1 LELPSWRAYSF
12 SSCSSAGRGI
22 AVQVRFREHPR
33 PAASDVWRTEP
44 HGPIPAFSTIMDIQ
58 ITTKKSEG
66 VERLLEVSVPL
77 TTVRDEEEKQAKR
90 YATSVR
96 LPGFRPGKA
105 PAAMVRKRF
114 KDAIR
119 QQVLET
125 LVQEAFKEVIER
137 EKLEVAAQPHVHDVK
152 FEDDKPLTFELH
164 LELRPKVELN
174 RTEGFRVSR
183 PAAAVTEEMVA
194 EQIETL
200 RDQKATWAPVEE
212 KPREGDMVKVMLATP
227 TKDSDEMPEGSPYN
241 LVLGG
246 GQAIPGIEELVMELT
261 PGETKE
267 RVVKW
272 PDDFP
277 DEAQRGQ
284 SKKVRVTLEEVK
296 RKSAPALDDEF
307 AREVGDFDSL
317 EALRAAVR
325 TDLEEHATRD
335 ADASVRQQLLD
346 QVAEANPFDVPP
358 SWVHRMIDAYMQAY
372 QIPDEQRQQFA
383 NEFAAVAEKQVR
395 RDMLIDALAEQQSL
409 TASEKDVDERV
420 AKVAEQ
426 RGADPGQVYAS
437 LQKAGR
443 LQEIERS
450 ITEEKVFEWL
460 TSRNEVTNATA

>member
-1 LELPSWRAYSF
+1 
-12 SSCSSAGRGI
+12 
-22 AVQVRFREHPR
+22 
-33 PAASDVWRTEP
+33 
-44 HGPIPAFSTIMDIQ
+44 MDIQ

-77 TTVRDEEEKQAKR
+77 VAVRDEEEKTARK
-90 YATSVR
+90 YAASVR

-125 LVQEAFKEVIER
+125 LVQEAFKEVMER
-137 EKLEVAAQPHVHDVK
+137 EKLDVAAQPHVHDVK
-152 FEDDKPLTFELH
+152 FPENEPLTFELH
-164 LELRPKVELN
+164 LEVRPTIELA

-183 PAAAVTEEMVA
+183 ASGAVTDGQVD
-194 EQIETL
+194 EQLETL
-200 RDQKATWAPVEE
+200 RDQKASWAPVEE
-212 KPREGDMVKVMLATP
+212 QPREGDMVKVLLATP
-227 TKDSDEMPEGSPYN
+227 QTDSDEMPEGSPYN

-246 GQAIPGIEELVMELT
+246 GQAIPGIEELVMELK

-277 DEAQRGQ
+277 DETQRGQ
-284 SKKVRVTLEEVK
+284 SKNVRITLEEVK
-296 RKSAPALDDEF
+296 RKSAPALDDAF

-325 TDLEEHATRD
+325 KDLQEHATRD
-335 ADASVRQQLLD
+335 ADAAVRSQLLD
-346 QVAEANPFDVPP
+346 QIAEANPFDVPP
-358 SWVHRMIDAYMQAY
+358 SWVNRMIDAYMQAY
-372 QIPDEQRQQFA
+372 QIPEEQKQQFA
-383 NEFAAVAEKQVR
+383 GEFAAVAEKQVR
-395 RDMLIDALAEQQSL
+395 RDMLIDALADQNKL

-426 RGADPGQVYAS
+426 RGAEPGQVYAS

-443 LQEIERS
+443 LPEIERS

-460 TSRNEVTNATA
+460 TARNEVSNSIET

>member
-1 LELPSWRAYSF
+1 
-12 SSCSSAGRGI
+12 
-22 AVQVRFREHPR
+22 
-33 PAASDVWRTEP
+33 
-44 HGPIPAFSTIMDIQ
+44 MDIQ

-77 TTVRDEEEKQAKR
+77 TAVRDEEERAAQR
-90 YATSVR
+90 YASSVR

-164 LELRPKVELN
+164 LEVRPKLELS
-174 RTEGFRVSR
+174 RTEGFRVAR
-183 PAAAVTEEMVA
+183 PAAAVTDEMVA

-227 TKDSDEMPEGSPYN
+227 QTGSDEMPEGSPYN

-317 EALRAAVR
+317 DALRAAVR

-409 TASEKDVDERV
+409 TASEKDVDDRV